1 MVYEFFRKFV
11 WLGMHIK
18 HRIKVIGGDNRPYKN
33 GIKGGYIIACN
44 HQEYSDP
51 PLIAAVN
58 RAKFSFMAKSELFE
72 SNKLFAWLIRR
83 CGAFPVVRGAGDNSA
98 IDHAISDLESGRAFV
113 IFPEGTRSKDGN
125 ISRAKSG
132 IAVIA
137 GKANAPVL
145 PVCIKYGKKG
155 FRRRAWI
162 SIGKMIPAEQVAI
175 QTDDRNELRRVSNLI
190 MDNIK
195 MLMDGMSEYGDPLPR
210 QYVPKDENPDKASD
224 SAENN

>member
-1 MVYEFFRKFV
+1 MFYEFARACFV
-11 WLGMHIK
+11 TPAMHIK
-18 HRIKVIGGDNRPYKN
+18 HRIKVFGKENLPHKN

-51 PLIAAVN
+51 PLIAAVIKS
-58 RAKFSFMAKSELFE
+58 KFSFMAKSELFK
-72 SNKLFAWLIRR
+72 NKLFAWLIRK
-83 CGAFPVVRGAGDNSA
+83 CGAFPVERGAGDNAA
-98 IDHAISDLESGRAFV
+98 IDKAISDIESGRAFV

-125 ISRAKSG
+125 IARAKSG

-155 FRRRAWI
+155 FRRRAWVT
-162 SIGKMIPAEQVAI
+162 IGEMIPAEDIAI
-175 QTDDRNELRRVSNLI
+175 KSDDRGELRRVSNLI

-195 MLMDGMSEYGDPLPR
+195 MLMDDMAEYGEPLPK
-210 QYVPKDENPDKASD
+210 QYVPKEKKTAKTEEA
-224 SAENN
+224 AE

>member
-11 WLGMHIK
+11 WIGMHIK
-18 HRIKVIGGDNRPYKN
+18 HRITIVNGDNRPYKN

-72 SNKLFAWLIRR
+72 KNKLFAWLIKA
-83 CGAFPVVRGAGDNSA
+83 CGAFPVVRGAGDNTAIEHA
-98 IDHAISDLESGRAFV
+98 IDDLEKGRAFV

-125 ISRAKSG
+125 IGRAKSG

-137 GKANAPVL
+137 GKSNAPVL
-145 PVCIKYGKKG
+145 PVCMKYGKKG
-155 FRRRAWI
+155 FRRKVWI
-162 SIGKMIPAEQVAI
+162 SFGKLIPAEEIAI
-175 QTDDRNELRRVSNLI
+175 KDEDRNELRRVSNLI
-190 MDNIK
+190 VDNIK
-195 MLMDGMSEYGDPLPR
+195 ILMDGMSDYGEPLEK
-210 QYVPKDENPDKASD
+210 QYRPKNASKSDE
-224 SAENN
+224 

>member
-1 MVYEFFRKFV
+1 MIYEFFRKFV
-11 WLGMHIK
+11 WMGMHIK
-18 HRIKVIGGDNRPYKN
+18 HRITVINGENRPYKH

-58 RAKFSFMAKSELFE
+58 RAHFSFMAKSELFE
-72 SNKLFAWLIRR
+72 KNKAFAWLIKA
-83 CGAFPVVRGAGDNSA
+83 CGAFPVVRGAGDSSA
-98 IDHAISDLESGRAFV
+98 IDRAISDIEKGRAFV

-125 ISRAKSG
+125 IGRAKSG
-132 IAVIA
+132 IAIIA

-155 FRRRAWI
+155 FRRKAWI
-162 SIGKMIPAEQVAI
+162 SIGKMIPAEEIAVKS
-175 QTDDRNELRRVSNLI
+175 DDRNELRRVSNLI

-195 MLMDGMSEYGDPLPR
+195 ILMDGMSEYGEPLPK
-210 QYVPKDENPDKASD
+210 QYNPKPEKA
-224 SAENN
+224 AE

>member
-18 HRIKVIGGDNRPYKN
+18 HRITVLNGDKRPYKN

-44 HQEYSDP
+44 HQSYSDP

-58 RAKFSFMAKSELFE
+58 RAHFSFMAKSELFE
-72 SNKLFAWLIRR
+72 KNKLFAWLISR

-98 IDHAISDLESGRAFV
+98 IERAVSDLAKGRAFV

-125 ISRAKSG
+125 IGRAKSG
-132 IAVIA
+132 IAIIA
-137 GKANAPVL
+137 GMANAPVL

-155 FRRRAWI
+155 FRTKAWI
-162 SIGKMIPAEQVAI
+162 NFGELIPAEKVAI
-175 QTDDRNELRRVSNLI
+175 SLDDRTELRRVSNLI

-195 MLMDGMSEYGDPLPR
+195 ALMDEMSEYGEPLPK
-210 QYVPKDENPDKASD
+210 QLKDKNEQV
-224 SAENN
+224 